1 MATLTLAARRI
12 GSAVVTGLGRMRVP
26 FARDGRRQ
34 RQDELVMEL
43 CRQVAL
49 VAEEL
54 HRANLI
60 QQHRLFV
67 EQLDRAI
74 DDPSLAAALSTLSG
88 LSERR
93 RRQMLFAN
101 REYGVLLLAHRV
113 GTYSW
118 DELLGQLRI
127 LCRNDVFAEYWASTV
142 EHRRSLPGGSL
153 EKQVGGVVDAILE
166 ELADDP
172 DEWWVVGPEPEP
184 EPSGE

>member
-1 MATLTLAARRI
+1 MATLTPVARRI
-12 GSAVVTGLGRMRVP
+12 GSAVVAALGMMRAP

-34 RQDELVMEL
+34 ERDQLLLELR
-43 CRQVAL
+43 RQVSL

-54 HRANLI
+54 RKANLI

-74 DDPSLAAALSTLSG
+74 DDPSLAVALSTLSG
-88 LSERR
+88 LSENK

-118 DELLGQLRI
+118 DELVGQLRI
-127 LCRNDVFAEYWASTV
+127 LCRNDVFAEYWTHTIA
-142 EHRRSLPGGSL
+142 HRRSLPGGSL
-153 EKQVGGVVDAILE
+153 EQRVGGVVDAILD

-172 DEWWVVGPEPEP
+172 DEWWVVGPVDPNE
-184 EPSGE
+184 

>member
-1 MATLTLAARRI
+1 MGTLTPVTRRLH
-12 GSAVVTGLGRMRVP
+12 SAMAGLGRMRAP
-26 FARDGRRQ
+26 FGRDGRR
-34 RQDELVMEL
+34 RQQGELLLEL
-43 CRQVAL
+43 CRQLAL
-49 VAEEL
+49 VTEEL

-74 DDPSLAAALSTLSG
+74 DDPSLAAALSTLGG
-88 LSERR
+88 LSEHR

-127 LCRNDVFAEYWASTV
+127 LCRNEVFAEYWASTV

-153 EKQVGGVVDAILE
+153 EKQVGGVVDALLE

-172 DEWWVVGPEPEP
+172 DEWWVVGPEP
-184 EPSGE
+184 SDD